1 MPTQTDD
8 RPAARTRQGR
18 IGTTSH
24 AREMGRF
31 FLIKLLLMALV
42 NAFGLYIL
50 FCAWQIAHW
59 GVFAAMIAIMVV
71 VNWAY
76 FSRRMLASK
85 YLVPGLLFLCVY
97 QLFTMGYTGYVAFTN
112 YGTGHIA
119 NKEDAIAAN
128 LAQNQHRVEGSA
140 AYPLVVVSDGED
152 LGFAIIDDGGVQVG
166 TAEEPFQDAP
176 QATTEGSTITSVP
189 GYQILGFDQ
198 VLQHQKEITEL
209 RVDFQDV
216 DDGSI
221 RTQTGST
228 GYLYQPVLEYDPAA
242 DTMTN
247 TETGVVYT
255 DNGQGSFEASDG
267 STLRVGWRV
276 PVGFDN
282 FTRMFTDARLSGPFV
297 KVLVWTFA
305 FGALSVAT
313 TFFLGLFFALA
324 FNHPRVRG
332 RKIIRSLL
340 ILPYAFPGFLS
351 GLVWAGLLN
360 RRFGFINQV
369 LLGGADI
376 PWLTDPWLARLSV
389 IGVNLWLGFPY
400 MFLITTGALQ
410 AISTDMYEA
419 ARIDGARVWRM
430 FRSITL
436 PLLMISVA
444 PLLIA
449 SFAFN
454 FNNFNLIYFVTEGGP
469 NFPGAPIAVGATDIL
484 ISMVYSVA
492 IESGSTQYGLAS
504 AMSIVIF
511 ILVGLVSWIG
521 FRQTRKLEE
530 VI

>member
-1 MPTQTDD
+1 M
-8 RPAARTRQGR
+8 RQGR

-50 FCAWQIAHW
+50 FSAWQIGHW
-59 GVFAAMIAIMVV
+59 GVFAAMVAIMIV

-152 LGFAIIDDGGVQVG
+152 LGFAIIIDDGGVRVG
-166 TAEEPFQDAP
+166 TAEQLRC
-176 QATTEGSTITSVP
+176 S
-189 GYQILGFDQ
+189 DQ

-221 RTQTGST
+221 RTQTRST

-297 KVLVWTFA
+297 QVLVWTFA
-305 FGALSVAT
+305 FGALSVA
-313 TFFLGLFFALA
+313 
-324 FNHPRVRG
+324 R
-332 RKIIRSLL
+332 
-340 ILPYAFPGFLS
+340 
-351 GLVWAGLLN
+351 
-360 RRFGFINQV
+360 
-369 LLGGADI
+369 
-376 PWLTDPWLARLSV
+376 
-389 IGVNLWLGFPY
+389 
-400 MFLITTGALQ
+400 
-410 AISTDMYEA
+410 
-419 ARIDGARVWRM
+419 
-430 FRSITL
+430 
-436 PLLMISVA
+436 
-444 PLLIA
+444 
-449 SFAFN
+449 
-454 FNNFNLIYFVTEGGP
+454 
-469 NFPGAPIAVGATDIL
+469 
-484 ISMVYSVA
+484 
-492 IESGSTQYGLAS
+492 
-504 AMSIVIF
+504 
-511 ILVGLVSWIG
+511 
-521 FRQTRKLEE
+521 
-530 VI
+530 